1 MKEKK
6 GVIRVVIDN
15 SESKF
20 SDAELIK
27 ARQDV
32 TNEFGA
38 NYTIACFTK
47 TGELVNVY
55 K

>member
-1 MKEKK
+1 M
-6 GVIRVVIDN
+6 VIDN

-38 NYTIACFTK
+38 NYTIACFRK

>member
-1 MKEKK
+1 M
-6 GVIRVVIDN
+6 IIDN

-27 ARQDV
+27 VIQDV
-32 TNEFGA
+32 ANKSGD
-38 NYTIACFTK
+38 NYTITCFTK